1 MTTMGTLNKRR
12 KRRGLPIVQIMSV
25 LMIFAAVGLFIFY
38 LVRFSQQPERLAGD
52 ISVGDVSVGGLSKRE
67 ALSTV
72 VSAYQK
78 PVILYYADSP
88 IQLDPSTV
96 GFTISGES
104 MLASASAAGDLSG
117 SFWSRFL
124 TYLLG
129 QEMQQTVDIPLAAQF
144 QENLL
149 EQFLNDISARYDRKS
164 GDASYDITTLTLRP
178 GASGYSLD
186 VQAAIPLIEAALRS
200 PTNRVVT
207 LPFNSSSVNVGNIG
221 TLQKMIED
229 YLDSKGFIYDGQ
241 TTVASVFI
249 EDLKTGEEVNINGD
263 VTFSAASTIKVP
275 IVLDYFRQ
283 LWVAPTQDEA
293 WLMANSLLCSNNAS
307 SNLMMQITGE
317 RSAIQNN
324 VDPGDDNKKLFTGIG
339 DVTKNV
345 QYLGARN
352 TYITAPLVL
361 GISGQTLGSI
371 PAPQTSP
378 NKTVKTEADPY
389 NQTTTEDMGTLF
401 SEIYDCANYGSGL
414 MTAYPNGEYTQTECK
429 QMLELMS
436 ANDLLRLLQGGIPEG
451 VRIAHKNGWVSDMS
465 GDAGIVFPPNGRD
478 YAIAVYLWQK
488 TDFQDYTKLWPLI
501 EDISRAAWNYFNPD
515 NPLIAP
521 RTDLPP
527 TAQECAG
534 NFLPPQGQVN
544 LDDINAWRR
553 VTPTA
558 PLTEA
563 TLPVELPAGS

>member
-1 MTTMGTLNKRR
+1 MGKLNKRR
-12 KRRGLPIVQIMSV
+12 KRRSLPILPIMS
-25 LMIFAAVGLFIFY
+25 LMMIVAAVGLFIFN
-38 LVRFSQQPERLAGD
+38 LVRFSQQPDKLPADVSVAG
-52 ISVGDVSVGGLSKRE
+52 VSVGGLSKRE
-67 ALSTV
+67 ALIQLV
-72 VSAYQK
+72 AAYQK
-78 PVILYYADSP
+78 PVTLYYADSP
-88 IQLDPSTV
+88 IQLDPTSV
-96 GFTISGES
+96 GFSVNGES
-104 MLASASAAGDLSG
+104 MLASASAVGDLSG
-117 SFWSRFL
+117 SFWSRFII
-124 TYLLG
+124 YLMG
-129 QEMQQTVDIPLAAQF
+129 QETQQTVDVPLSAQF
-144 QENLL
+144 QQNLI
-149 EQFLNDISARYDRKS
+149 EQFLRDISARYDRKS
-164 GDASYDITTLTLRP
+164 GEASYDVSTLTLRP

-186 VQAAIPLIEAALRS
+186 VAASIPLIEKALQS
-200 PTNRVVT
+200 ATDRVVT
-207 LPFNSSSVNVGNIG
+207 LPFTSSSVNSGNIA

-229 YLDSKGFIYDGQ
+229 YLDTKGFIYDGQ
-241 TTVASVFI
+241 TTVASVFV
-249 EDLKTGEEVNINGD
+249 EDLRSGEEVNINGD
-263 VTFSAASTIKVP
+263 VAFSAASTIKVP

-293 WLMANSLLCSNNAS
+293 WLMANSLLCSNNSS

-317 RSAIQNN
+317 RAAIQDN

-361 GISGQTLGSI
+361 GIQGQQLGSI

-378 NKTVKTEADPY
+378 NKNVKTESDPY
-389 NQTTTEDMGTLF
+389 NQTTTEDMGTLL
-401 SEIYDCANYGSGL
+401 SMIYDCANYGSGL

-436 ANDLLRLLQGGIPEG
+436 ANDLLRLLQGGIPKG
-451 VRIAHKNGWVSDMS
+451 VRIAHKNGWVSDMT

-488 TDFQDYTKLWPLI
+488 TDFQDFTKLWPMI

-521 RTDLPP
+521 RTDIPE

-534 NFLPPQGQVN
+534 NFLPPQGQVDLN
-544 LDDINAWRR
+544 NINGWRQ
-553 VTPTA
+553 TPT
-558 PLTEA
+558 
-563 TLPVELPAGS
+563 PVPSG

>member
-25 LMIFAAVGLFIFY
+25 LMIFAATGLFIFY
-38 LVRFSQQPERLAGD
+38 LVRFSQQPDKLAGD
-52 ISVGDVSVGGLSKRE
+52 VSVAGVSVGGLSKRE

-78 PVILYYADSP
+78 PVILYYGDNP

-96 GFTISGES
+96 GFSLSGES
-104 MLASASAAGDLSG
+104 MLASASAVGDLSG

-129 QEMQQTVDIPLAAQF
+129 QETQQTVNVPLVAQF
-144 QENLL
+144 QENLIQ
-149 EQFLNDISARYDRKS
+149 QFLNDISARYDRKS
-164 GDASYDITTLTLRP
+164 GDASYDISTLTLRP
-178 GASGYSLD
+178 GASGYTLD
-186 VQAAIPLIEAALRS
+186 VNAAIPLIEAALKR

-207 LPFNSSSVNVGNIG
+207 LPFNSSSINVGNIA

-229 YLDSKGFIYDGQ
+229 YLDSKGFIFDGQ

-249 EDLKTGEEVNINGD
+249 EDLRTGEEVNINGD

-317 RSAIQNN
+317 RAAIQNN
-324 VDPGDDNKKLFTGIG
+324 SDVGDDNKKLFTGIG
-339 DVTKNV
+339 DVTKNI

-361 GISGQTLGSI
+361 GIAGQTLGSI

-378 NKTVKTEADPY
+378 NKTIKTDADPY

-436 ANDLLRLLQGGIPEG
+436 ANDLQRLLQGGIPKG
-451 VRIAHKNGWVSDMS
+451 VRISHKNGWVSDMS
-465 GDAGIVFPPNGRD
+465 GDAGIVFPSNGRD
-478 YAIAVYLWQK
+478 YTIVVYLWQK

-515 NPLIAP
+515 NPLISP
-521 RTDLPP
+521 RTDLPE
-527 TAQECAG
+527 TAQACTG

-544 LDDINAWRR
+544 LDDINSWRNA
-553 VTPTA
+553 TPTV
-558 PLTEA
+558 PLTGTITPTEV
-563 TLPVELPAGS
+563 PVGS